1 MTMAIITI
9 GYNGYV
15 LPLKDAVVV
24 AELLGKAERY
34 ENKYRSGA
42 DSTHHVYTET
52 KDDLGTIRLL
62 SDAFYQGAKLA
73 GKPE

>member
-1 MTMAIITI
+1 MAILNI

-15 LPLKDAVVV
+15 MPLKDAVVV
-24 AELLGKAERY
+24 AEMLGKAERY
-34 ENKYRSGA
+34 EEKYRSGS
-42 DSTHHVYTET
+42 DNTHHIYSET
-52 KDDLGTIRLL
+52 KENIGTIRLL

>member
-9 GYNGYV
+9 GYNNYV
-15 LPLKDAVVV
+15 LPLKDAVTA
-24 AELLGKAERY
+24 AEMLGKAERY
-34 ENKYRSGA
+34 EEKYRSGA
-42 DSTHHVYTET
+42 DNTHHIYAET
-52 KDDLGTIRLL
+52 KENIGTMRLL

>member
-1 MTMAIITI
+1 MAILNI

-15 LPLKDAVVV
+15 MPLKDAVVV
-24 AELLGKAERY
+24 AEMLGKAERY
-34 ENKYRSGA
+34 EEKYRSG
-42 DSTHHVYTET
+42 DNTHHIYSET
-52 KDDLGTIRLL
+52 KENIGTIRLL